1 MSISVREL
9 VDQPHLRLEVLAGSR
24 GLDRAVTWAHS
35 SDLAEPWDWLAGGE
49 LLMKN
54 GRTLSRSAAG
64 QVALVEGLAAAGTSA
79 LVIGTDPDTPNITAR
94 TIERAETLGLPLL
107 RTSYSVSFI
116 VLSRAVADATIH
128 EESVLLARAERI
140 YSAIH
145 LAVAGGDPSAF
156 IGRLERELRCQLYV
170 LDSATG
176 QPVLDGTREPSPRL
190 QDAVLAA
197 LARRGGKVPGLMRLD
212 NGPRAGGS
220 RTAVAV
226 EVPYEEPTLL
236 VAERSGGDAL
246 DLALLQHAATA
257 TAVEV
262 AHASLRQDHQR
273 QLGTSLL
280 AQLLDSRLDTATA
293 EEQLAAHDITP
304 QRAHLLATSGSDDES
319 QRRLHIGLRRCGIRH
334 LLLRRGPMFF
344 VLANA
349 GPDTV
354 ATIKA
359 RLPGTRAGVSNIL
372 GTAMRTPEA
381 AREAIWALGAAARR
395 QDGLAHYGEASP
407 LAALRDPAE
416 AQALVDRT
424 LGALLNYDRI
434 TGSEL
439 LKSLAA
445 FLNCRRSW
453 QRTARELNVHR
464 QTVVYRME
472 RVAEL
477 TGRTIAET
485 NDIAELWLAL
495 SAYELLTGETV
506 LARQDPAAAVAPGWP
521 RSSASPPAGS

>member
-9 VDQPHLRLEVLAGSR
+9 VDQPHLRLEVLAGSS

-64 QVALVEGLAAAGTSA
+64 QVALVEGLAAAGASA
-79 LVIGTDPDTPNITAR
+79 LVIGTDPDTPKITAK
-94 TIERAETLGLPLL
+94 TIERAESLRLPLVQ
-107 RTSYSVSFI
+107 TSYSMSFI
-116 VLSRAVADATIH
+116 VLSRAVADATMH
-128 EESVLLARAERI
+128 EESARLARAERI
-140 YSAIH
+140 YAAIH
-145 LAVAGGDPSAF
+145 LAVAGGNPSAF
-156 IGRLERELRCQLYV
+156 IGRLERELGCQLYV

-176 QPVLDGTREPSPRL
+176 QPVLDGTRAPSPRL
-190 QDAVLAA
+190 RDAVLSA
-197 LARRGGKVPGLMRLD
+197 LALRGGKVPGLMRLD
-212 NGPRAGGS
+212 TRARPAGS
-220 RTAVAV
+220 RTPVAV

-236 VAERSGGDAL
+236 VAEQSDGDAF

-273 QLGTSLL
+273 QIGTGLL
-280 AQLLDSRLDTATA
+280 VQLLDSRLDAASA
-293 EEQLAAHDITP
+293 EEQLAAHGITP
-304 QRAHLLATSGSDDES
+304 QRARLLATSGSDNES
-319 QRRLHIGLRRCGIRH
+319 QRRLHIGLRRCGLRH
-334 LLLRRGPMFF
+334 LLLRRGPVFF
-344 VLANA
+344 VLADA
-349 GPDTV
+349 DPDTV
-354 ATIKA
+354 AAIRA
-359 RLPGTRAGVSNIL
+359 RLPEARIGVSNIL
-372 GTAMRTPEA
+372 GTAMRAPEA
-381 AREAIWALGAAARR
+381 AREAIWALGTAAER
-395 QDGLAHYGEASP
+395 QAGFAHYGEASP

-424 LGALLNYDRI
+424 LGALLNYDRVNS
-434 TGSEL
+434 TQL
-439 LKSLAA
+439 LNSLAA

-477 TGRTIAET
+477 TGRTLSDT
-485 NDIAELWLAL
+485 QNIAELWLAL

-506 LARQDPAAAVAPGWP
+506 LARQEQT
-521 RSSASPPAGS
+521 